1 MDLHQN
7 ARLTFRSRET
17 LAKKI
22 TIEKVTLNAAAAAFN
37 VSRKTAAKWV
47 QRYRTLGLPGLRD
60 GSSRPLHSPRR
71 TSSERIAQVI
81 ALRRQ
86 LCPAYQIAQA
96 THLSPATISRILQR
110 AQLNRWR
117 HLHPA
122 PPVVRY
128 EHPAPGD
135 LLHLDIKGMTR
146 YQQVSIRGDGR
157 RRGRPQFAGWQA
169 LHVAIDD
176 HSRLAFSRMLP
187 NQQTQT
193 AIAFLRA
200 AVAFYAQHGI
210 SIRRLLTDNGSCYR
224 SRHFR
229 AACLQLG
236 IHHRFTRP
244 YTPRT
249 NGKAERFIC
258 ASGPTF
264 AITST
269 PMNATSIS
277 RPGLSITTSTVRM
290 VVSVTL
296 RPSAGLPPRVQR
308 LDRSQLAHLWF
319 LSAP

>member
-7 ARLTFRSRET
+7 ARLTFRSREA
-17 LAKKI
+17 LAKKVMI
-22 TIEKVTLNAAAAAFN
+22 DRLTLNAAAAAFN
-37 VSRKTAAKWV
+37 VSRKTAAKWWA
-47 QRYRTLGLPGLRD
+47 RYRTLGVPGLRD
-60 GSSRPLHSPRR
+60 RSSCPLHSPRR
-71 TSSERIAQVI
+71 TSSELIAQVI
-81 ALRRQ
+81 ALRRE
-86 LCPAYQIAQA
+86 LRPAYQIAQA
-96 THLSPATISRILQR
+96 TRLSPATISRILQQ
-110 AQLNRWR
+110 AHLNRWR

-187 NQQTQT
+187 NQQSET
-193 AIAFLRA
+193 AIAFLHA

-210 SIRRLLTDNGSCYR
+210 IIRRLLTDNGSCYR

-229 AACLQLG
+229 TACLQLA
-236 IHHRFTRP
+236 IQHRFTRP

-249 NGKAERFIC
+249 NGKAERFIQT
-258 ASGPTF
+258 ALREWAYVRHYLSSEERDQQLSPWIEHYNFHRLHSSLGYAP
-264 AITST
+264 
-269 PMNATSIS
+269 PIS
-277 RPGLSITTSTVRM
+277 RVSPVGTTS
-290 VVSVTL
+290 
-296 RPSAGLPPRVQR
+296 
-308 LDRSQLAHLWF
+308 
-319 LSAP
+319 